1 MARAPQPDD
10 LYRLRIPTDPQLAPG
25 GDRIAFTVQTVAPTR
40 DGYRHAIWST
50 PFDGST
56 SAERLTIGSK
66 HDRTPRF
73 APDGRSLAFLSD
85 RRIAVEE
92 EPAALKDREDAVQVH
107 LLPLDRPGEARRL
120 TNLPRGVEEY
130 AWSPDGGRLA
140 VVSSSH
146 GATVAEDLRRRGRP
160 AKAPEAGDPPA
171 SDFHFIDRLRSMSN
185 GAGWVYHKVTRLWVV
200 DIATGSATLV
210 HAGRAPVSE
219 PAWSADGSR
228 IAFSADRGRDD
239 DLGLHSDVW
248 VVAAT
253 GGRAVRV
260 TGGGGAL
267 GGRGFFSSPA
277 WLPDG
282 AALAVLGHR
291 WGAGAGT
298 RADVWLMAADG
309 SDAGPH
315 AGRNLTAGADLVIDS
330 GMGSDVTIGESNR
343 IAIAP
348 DGRSVYFSAPVDG
361 SFELWRVPVDGGAV
375 VRLTTGQHYYSSFA
389 IGAGPHGAVRVAAVW
404 STPTDLPEV
413 VALEL
418 PVGRLRT
425 PLEQHAVTDLN
436 REVREDV
443 ALVKPETRWT
453 EVDGRRIQ
461 GWYYPPNPITPAGP
475 GDSQS
480 SSDAATLVTG
490 RRRRRG
496 SPGPAP
502 LVVEIHGGPHTLYGW
517 SPFWEWQVLAGAGIG
532 VWAANP
538 RGSQGYG
545 EAFNGANF
553 RDWGPGPMRDILA
566 GVDGLIAEDRADPDR
581 LGVTGGSYGGYLTSW
596 IVGHT
601 DRFRAAITCRSVN
614 DLISQMSTGDI
625 AGPSFGRLEFGAT
638 PWEDPDLYREHSPLT
653 YARRIQTP
661 LLIQHAERD
670 LRTPIGQAEEL
681 FTVLR
686 SLRRPVRMMRVP
698 DESHELTRSG
708 TPFRRVE
715 NAAQIRAWFEHFL
728 IRGRRDLPPL
738 PRNRAGL

>member
-1 MARAPQPDD
+1 MARAPRPDD
-10 LYRLRIPTDPQLAPG
+10 LYRFRIPTDPQLAPG
-25 GDRIAFTVQTVAPTR
+25 GDRIAFTVQTVAPTW
-40 DGYRHAIWST
+40 DGYRQAIWSG

-56 SAERLTIGSK
+56 SAEQLTIGSK
-66 HDRTPRF
+66 HDTSPRF

-85 RRIAVEE
+85 RRIGVEE
-92 EPAALKDREDAVQVH
+92 EPAAAKDREDAVQVH

-146 GATVAEDLRRRGRP
+146 GATVAEDARRRGRP
-160 AKAPEAGDPPA
+160 AKGPGPGEPPA
-171 SDFHFIDRLRSMSN
+171 SDFHYVDRLHAMSN
-185 GAGWVYHKVTRLWVV
+185 GVGWVYHRVTRLWVV
-200 DIATGSATLV
+200 DVATGSATLV
-210 HAGRAPVSE
+210 HAGPAPVSE
-219 PAWSADGSR
+219 PAWSPDGAR

-239 DLGLHSDVW
+239 DLGFHSDVW
-248 VVAAT
+248 VVPAT

-267 GGRGFFSSPA
+267 GGRGVFGSPA

-282 AALAVLGHR
+282 STLAVLGHR
-291 WGAGAGT
+291 WPGGAGS
-298 RADVWLMAADG
+298 RADIWLMAADG
-309 SDAGPH
+309 SDSGLDG
-315 AGRNLTAGADLVIDS
+315 GRNLTAAADLVIDS
-330 GMGSDVTIGESNR
+330 AMGSDVAIGEGNR
-343 IAIAP
+343 IAIPP
-348 DGRSVYFSAPVDG
+348 DGRSVYFSAPLDG
-361 SFELWRVPVDGGAV
+361 SFELWRVPVDGGPV
-375 VRLTTGQHYYSSFA
+375 ERLTSGRHYYSSFV
-389 IGAGPHGAVRVAAVW
+389 IGAGPHEAVRIAAVW
-404 STPTDLPEV
+404 STPIDLPDV
-413 VALEL
+413 VGLEL
-418 PVGRLRT
+418 PAGRLPSPVEPR
-425 PLEQHAVTDLN
+425 AVSDLN
-436 REVREDV
+436 HEVRDEVTLV
-443 ALVKPETRWT
+443 APETRWS

-461 GWYYPPNPITPAGP
+461 GWYYPPNQVAGGRSGAGP
-475 GDSQS
+475 
-480 SSDAATLVTG
+480 V
-490 RRRRRG
+490 
-496 SPGPAP
+496 P

-517 SPFWEWQVLAGAGIG
+517 SPFWEWQVLAGAGMG

-566 GVDGLIAEDRADPDR
+566 GVDSLIAEDRADPER

-614 DLISQMSTGDI
+614 DLTSQMSTGDI
-625 AGPSFGRLEFGAT
+625 AGPAFGRLEFGAA
-638 PWEDPDLYREHSPLT
+638 PWEDPGLYREQSPLT
-653 YARRIQTP
+653 YARRIRTP

-686 SLRRPVRMMRVP
+686 SLRRPVRLMRVP

-715 NAAQIRAWFEHFL
+715 NAAQISAWFEHFL
-728 IRGRRDLPPL
+728 VRGRHGLPPL
-738 PRNRAGL
+738 PRARAGK